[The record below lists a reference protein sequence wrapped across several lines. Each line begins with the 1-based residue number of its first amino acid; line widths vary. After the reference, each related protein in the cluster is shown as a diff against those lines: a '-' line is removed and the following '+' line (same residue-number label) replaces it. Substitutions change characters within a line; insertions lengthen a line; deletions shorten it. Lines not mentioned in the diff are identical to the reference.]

1 MKIFALCAALGLASL
16 VTSCVSYSGV
26 SKAQSGELYIS
37 GATSY
42 FVFSQPW
49 IRKCDVDGQKLNCVE
64 LSETPQPP
72 PGQYNNGGATAT
84 PPSATT
90 DAPAGAAPP
99 APEAAGAKKK

>member
-1 MKIFALCAALGLASL
+1 MKIFASCAAMLALASL
-16 VTSCVSYSGV
+16 TTSCVSYSGV

-49 IRKCDVDGQKLNCVE
+49 IRKCDIDGQKLNCVE

-72 PGQYNNGGATAT
+72 QGQYNTGGT
-84 PPSATT
+84 
-90 DAPAGAAPP
+90 AAPP
-99 APEAAGAKKK
+99 AATAEAPPSAPAPAPDAKKK